1 MDWFFKDIN
10 SHKKYS
16 RPINIFIFE
25 QLGTPTYSHIMDS
38 LPERELKVNAG
49 KLIIEELEFINMIS
63 TSVQQIT
70 LMLSQEKLDF

>member
-16 RPINIFIFE
+16 RPINIFIGKLIFE

-38 LPERELKVNAG
+38 LPERELKVNA
-49 KLIIEELEFINMIS
+49 IEELEFINMIS